1 MAQQD
6 QIKWNKKYK
15 TTPSLLKHREPS
27 QKLINLVQNIK
38 KGKALDIACGTGKNS
53 LYLVKQGFKVDAF
66 DISNVAI
73 DSINKKEEK
82 NIFTQVVD
90 LEGFIPKKNHYTL
103 VVMTNYLD
111 RKIIPHLLKALQP
124 EGILYIET
132 YMHHEKNTK
141 PNSNPDFLLQKD
153 ELKKFID
160 SNYKIIE
167 YDEFDNDKEEL
178 FRMKKQSIIVKKETI
193 I

>member
-1 MAQQD
+1 
-6 QIKWNKKYK
+6 
-15 TTPSLLKHREPS
+15 
-27 QKLINLVQNIK
+27 
-38 KGKALDIACGTGKNS
+38 
-53 LYLVKQGFKVDAF
+53 
-66 DISNVAI
+66 
-73 DSINKKEEK
+73 
-82 NIFTQVVD
+82 
-90 LEGFIPKKNHYTL
+90 
-103 VVMTNYLD
+103 MTNYLD